1 MPDRLE
7 LEDETLNALETICA
21 LLRSHTGHDFSL
33 YRKSTIYRC
42 VERRMGLHPIDDIG
56 HYTRFLREAPAELE
70 LLFKELLIGVTSFFR
85 DPESWNVLR
94 QGALPTLLASNP
106 PNGLLRA
113 WVPGCSTGEEAHSLA
128 MAFREAAEPLE
139 PVRHV
144 ELQIFATDLDRDAID
159 RARQGWYPDKI
170 ASEVSAERLRRFFVQ
185 EERGFRVGKELRELV
200 VFAEQNIIMD
210 PPFTQLDVISCRNLL
225 IYFSSDLQKKLISLF
240 HDSLNPGGLLFLGR
254 DETIGAFSRL
264 FSPLDSQVRLYRRL
278 EES

>member
-1 MPDRLE
+1 MVTVSMP
-7 LEDETLNALETICA
+7 
-21 LLRSHTGHDFSL
+21 
-33 YRKSTIYRC
+33 
-42 VERRMGLHPIDDIG
+42 
-56 HYTRFLREAPAELE
+56 
-70 LLFKELLIGVTSFFR
+70 
-85 DPESWNVLR
+85 
-94 QGALPTLLASNP
+94 
-106 PNGLLRA
+106 
-113 WVPGCSTGEEAHSLA
+113 
-128 MAFREAAEPLE
+128 MATA
-139 PVRHV
+139 
-144 ELQIFATDLDRDAID
+144 RDAID